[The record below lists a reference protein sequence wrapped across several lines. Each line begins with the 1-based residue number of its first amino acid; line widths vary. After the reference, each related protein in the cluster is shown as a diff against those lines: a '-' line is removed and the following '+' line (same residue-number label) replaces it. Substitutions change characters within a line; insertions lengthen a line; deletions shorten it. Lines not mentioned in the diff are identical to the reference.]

1 MPNNK
6 KKSNK
11 KKVNGSTTPAVVVP
25 QKDAMVV
32 LKKALR
38 SCSSDRL
45 FGIYDEHV
53 VSIGSMLP
61 ILLANKGARLDGPIV
76 TREFLMNDEVEARD
90 AMISH
95 LRVAMAID
103 RLNGWYR
110 QIVTRKLN
118 MFGGLKMSCVK
129 QRGESFT
136 YTMGFGPVLK
146 KYFQGRNKEI
156 VIVDENKRVR
166 TSWNVGRLLNQQFDR
181 LKEGGADASP
191 LLPGNTLHDQNSGV
205 VWFLKTPET
214 EEEATLLKATTTLE
228 PTRFMDWQGMIFYFF
243 FLLENN
249 WIM

>member
-1 MPNNK
+1 MYFTPSQLSNCPIVNTLQQVLTSSKYPKMPNNK

-103 RLNGWYR
+103 RLNG
-110 QIVTRKLN
+110 
-118 MFGGLKMSCVK
+118 
-129 QRGESFT
+129 
-136 YTMGFGPVLK
+136 
-146 KYFQGRNKEI
+146 
-156 VIVDENKRVR
+156 
-166 TSWNVGRLLNQQFDR
+166 
-181 LKEGGADASP
+181 
-191 LLPGNTLHDQNSGV
+191 
-205 VWFLKTPET
+205 
-214 EEEATLLKATTTLE
+214 
-228 PTRFMDWQGMIFYFF
+228 
-243 FLLENN
+243 
-249 WIM
+249 